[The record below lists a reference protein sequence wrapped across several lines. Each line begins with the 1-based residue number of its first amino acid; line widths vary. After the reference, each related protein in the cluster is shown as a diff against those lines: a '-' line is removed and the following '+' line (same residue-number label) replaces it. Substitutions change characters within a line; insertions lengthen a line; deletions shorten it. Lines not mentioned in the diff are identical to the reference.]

1 MQTEKDFIMCTITLN
16 INERQ
21 IREVNPSL
29 TDIDAIT
36 RWAQHLLDT
45 CIADLTADRHSHKE
59 LKPYTIEELHA
70 RIAKAERDSAEGRYR
85 SHDEV
90 FAKYHQ
96 EFFEAV

>member
-1 MQTEKDFIMCTITLN
+1 
-16 INERQ
+16 
-21 IREVNPSL
+21 
-29 TDIDAIT
+29 
-36 RWAQHLLDT
+36 
-45 CIADLTADRHSHKE
+45 

-96 EFFEAV
+96 EILEAV